1 MACQTSSSWTS
12 GTCPADG
19 DAALLQSY
27 TYDYKNRQSA
37 YAKYDGSGGLTDYA
51 DYVLDALDRTV
62 SETEYHSGD
71 VTTTNTVYQGDS
83 TAVAKETLS
92 GVQSG
97 PKTYAYDAQDNA
109 ITLSDGSTRYSYL
122 YDPRS
127 SVSML
132 LDSSGN
138 VKESYGYTAYGS
150 KNAAVTKSASGFS
163 SGKVPTNPVRF
174 QGKRFDSGSGSYDMG
189 ARRYSPS
196 VGRWLQQDM
205 YYGAL
210 DNLGLSQDPLTANR
224 YAFLGANPVNYVEFD
239 GHMPRWDGDA
249 PPNVNWSQM
258 SSWER
263 AMYAKQTGVVE
274 LCADGNR
281 AQRRSCARHI
291 AGIDN
296 IDAPAPKS
304 DKTSLSD
311 VSNFLNLLSTV
322 AYATCAADEGVGC
335 AVGYALSAA
344 SSVVSTVAAWQK
356 CGADGRGSSSCH
368 HAAASAV
375 ISTASTLLP
384 GTASVNKA
392 AKARLSALANVGSFE
407 ASVTLNAS
415 HGKKKK
421 KARN

>member
-1 MACQTSSSWTS
+1 
-12 GTCPADG
+12 
-19 DAALLQSY
+19 
-27 TYDYKNRQSA
+27 
-37 YAKYDGSGGLTDYA
+37 
-51 DYVLDALDRTV
+51 
-62 SETEYHSGD
+62 
-71 VTTTNTVYQGDS
+71 
-83 TAVAKETLS
+83 
-92 GVQSG
+92 
-97 PKTYAYDAQDNA
+97 
-109 ITLSDGSTRYSYL
+109 
-122 YDPRS
+122 
-127 SVSML
+127 
-132 LDSSGN
+132 
-138 VKESYGYTAYGS
+138 
-150 KNAAVTKSASGFS
+150 
-163 SGKVPTNPVRF
+163 
-174 QGKRFDSGSGSYDMG
+174 MG